1 MAKRDG
7 SIRLHAEF
15 GLNPTLIKCSWCGKD
30 TGDIALLGAA
40 YKGQAPMRMS
50 IDEAPCSACRAGM
63 GQGITFIEMTYEGSK
78 TRTGRWCV
86 MQEDGLMECL
96 DAGPLRDHILASRM
110 AFITLDVAE
119 KLGLFNETV
128 AEG

>member
-7 SIRLHAEF
+7 SIRLHKEF
-15 GLNPTLIKCSWCGKD
+15 GVNPTLIMCTWCGKE
-30 TGDIALLGAA
+30 TGEIALLGSS
-40 YKGQAPMRMS
+40 YDG
-50 IDEAPCSACRAGM
+50 EAPRQMAVSDDPCKACRDQM
-63 GQGITFIEMTYEGSK
+63 KQGITFIEMTYKGST

-86 MQEDGLMECL
+86 MAEKATMRCL
-96 DAGPLRDHILASRM
+96 SAGPTLDQVMASRR
-110 AFITLDVAE
+110 AYVTPDVSA